1 MSEVVIVAIVALLS
15 AAIGAGFKAW
25 TDRGVN
31 QTDSWAKL
39 AESYS
44 RQIADMAKSYGEIE
58 ARLDRVEV
66 ALDREEKRSNDA
78 IRYICLLRKWIY
90 EKYPGSDLPEVPES
104 IRDDV
109 L

>member
-1 MSEVVIVAIVALLS
+1 MVGVIVG
-15 AAIGAGFKAW
+15 AAFKAW